1 MGHNAGIPIDS
12 VLTIVD
18 RRTGRVAAKLY
29 QGGNCKTETC
39 YVNEGFWMHPNADF
53 VPVYTEKEFLILKQC
68 VLPLSRPPRSP
79 RARVCVCVR
88 ARVCVYVCVCVCV
101 CTRRVALRCI
111 VAV

>member
-1 MGHNAGIPIDS
+1 VIACAQLVARIDPRAGSLRHVHYVSVYVRFAHVHTLDHHCICTRMGHNAGIPIDS

-39 YVNEGFWMHPNADF
+39 YVNEGLWMHPNADF

-68 VLPLSRPPRSP
+68 V
-79 RARVCVCVR
+79 
-88 ARVCVYVCVCVCV
+88 
-101 CTRRVALRCI
+101 
-111 VAV
+111 